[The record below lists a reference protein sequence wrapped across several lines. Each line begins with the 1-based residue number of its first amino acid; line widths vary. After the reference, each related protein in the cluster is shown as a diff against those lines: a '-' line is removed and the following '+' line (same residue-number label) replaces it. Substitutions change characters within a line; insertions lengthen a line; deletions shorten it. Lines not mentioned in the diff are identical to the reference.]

1 MIRRLWLCVLALSLF
16 TLGRAEAQEYRY
28 ELGLGVGAAYYVG
41 DVSPNLWGRQAPS
54 IAISL
59 RHLLDLRWSLTTEL
73 GYRRLEGRVAREH
86 TFPTGRTQKFSRGL
100 WDLAFG
106 GEFNFFPYS
115 DKYRYLLTRSW
126 TPYLGLGVGLA
137 LGKGSPTLLFTPS
150 LYGVLGVKYKLSSRV
165 GLSLSWVHRRTFT
178 DRLEITSA
186 EEEWMADPLRLNRTG
201 NMKGH
206 DSYGYWSLGVNIS
219 LSQSPQRGCN

>member
-1 MIRRLWLCVLALSLF
+1 M
-16 TLGRAEAQEYRY
+16 
-28 ELGLGVGAAYYVG
+28 
-41 DVSPNLWGRQAPS
+41 SPNLWGRQAPS

-137 LGKGSPTLLFTPS
+137 LGKGSPTLLITPS

-201 NMKGH
+201 NMKGY
-206 DSYGYWSLGVNIS
+206 DSYGYWSLGVSIS